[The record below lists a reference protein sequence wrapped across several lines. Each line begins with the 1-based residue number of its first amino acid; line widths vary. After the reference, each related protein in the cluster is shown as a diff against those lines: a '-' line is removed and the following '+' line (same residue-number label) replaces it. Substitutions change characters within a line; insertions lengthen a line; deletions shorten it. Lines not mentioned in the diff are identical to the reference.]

1 MDIKKLYG
9 TNKEKESDGAFVPIG
24 GGVEVKVKRAGA
36 SNKDFA
42 FDQAK
47 MLRPFSKQISTGT
60 IDTDVLVGINISL
73 FARHIITDWKGI
85 TEDGKPVKFSKEK
98 FVEYAKEYPDF
109 FNEIF
114 SAAHDMQNFKDAEDA
129 ETVKKPVNSTAIA

>member
-1 MDIKKLYG
+1 MDIKKLFG
-9 TNKEKESDGAFVPIG
+9 TNKEKETEGTFIPIG
-24 GGVEVKVKRAGA
+24 GGVEIKMKRAGA

-60 IDTDVLVGINISL
+60 IDPATLVDINVSL
-73 FARHIITDWKGI
+73 FTRHIVTDWKGV

-98 FVEYAKEYPDF
+98 FMEYAKAYPDF
-109 FNEIF
+109 FSEIF
-114 SAAHDMQNFKDAEDA
+114 SAAHDMQNFKDAED
-129 ETVKKPVNSTAIA
+129 EEIIKKPASSTATD

>member
-9 TNKEKESDGAFVPIG
+9 TSKEKETEGTFVSIG

-42 FDQAK
+42 FDQSK

-60 IDTDVLVGINISL
+60 IDTDELVKINITL
-73 FARHIITDWKGI
+73 FAKHIITDWKGI

-98 FVEYAKEYPDF
+98 FVEYAKAYPDF

-114 SAAHDMQNFKDAEDA
+114 SAAHDMQNFKDSEDA
-129 ETVKKPVNSTAIA
+129 ETVKKPESSTATA